1 MNVRTAILQHVM
13 SISAMR
19 ASGPKEAD
27 VRTVEVESA
36 ISLTNERGSGPMLTD
51 VRTVTFE
58 LQFLPYL

>member
-1 MNVRTAILQHVM
+1 
-13 SISAMR
+13 MR